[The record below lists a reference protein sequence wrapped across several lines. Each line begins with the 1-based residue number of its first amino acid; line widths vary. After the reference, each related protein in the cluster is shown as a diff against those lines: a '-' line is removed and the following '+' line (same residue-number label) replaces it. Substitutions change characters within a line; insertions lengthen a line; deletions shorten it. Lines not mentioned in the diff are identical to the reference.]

1 MMKKLSF
8 FLSLLALSL
17 GTTSALTSCN
27 KEPSYV
33 KQQREFEDAQKKL
46 DETAIQAY
54 LTRHSI
60 TNAQRLESGIYLVP
74 VTDGPTTNPLIK
86 AGQTVKVNYVGRF
99 ISEALDGQVFDASS
113 NNRTA
118 CGCLSFVNGPT
129 SGLIAGWNTAT
140 LQMRKGDRKLVL
152 IPSYLAYGA
161 GSSGIVPPYTPL
173 LFDME
178 ILDVQ

>member
-1 MMKKLSF
+1 MKKFPLI
-8 FLSLLALSL
+8 LSLLALALS
-17 GTTSALTSCN
+17 TTPALTSCN

-33 KQQREFEDAQKKL
+33 KQQREFDDAQKTL
-46 DETAIQAY
+46 DDTAIKAY
-54 LTRHSI
+54 LTRHGIS
-60 TNAQRLESGIYLVP
+60 NAERLESGIYLVP
-74 VTDGPTTNPLIK
+74 VTEGPTGNPLIQP
-86 AGQTVKVNYVGRF
+86 GQTVTVNYVGRF

-118 CGCLSFVNGPT
+118 CGCLAFVNGPT
-129 SGLIAGWNTAT
+129 SGLITGWSTAT

-152 IPSYLAYGA
+152 IPSYLAYKA
-161 GSSGIVPPYTPL
+161 QGSGSIPPNTPL

>member
-1 MMKKLSF
+1 MKRFSLI
-8 FLSLLALSL
+8 LSLLALGL
-17 GTTSALTSCN
+17 GATPTLTSCN
-27 KEPSYV
+27 KESSFV
-33 KQQREFEDAQKKL
+33 KQQREFDEAQKQR

-54 LTRHSI
+54 LTRHAI

-74 VTDGPTTNPLIK
+74 VTDGATTNPLIV

-118 CGCLSFVNGPT
+118 CGCLSFVNGPN
-129 SGLIAGWNTAT
+129 SGLITGWSTAT
-140 LQMRKGDRKLVL
+140 LQMRKGDRKLIL
-152 IPSYLAYGA
+152 IPSSLAYQGQ
-161 GSSGIVPPYTPL
+161 SSGAIPAYTPL